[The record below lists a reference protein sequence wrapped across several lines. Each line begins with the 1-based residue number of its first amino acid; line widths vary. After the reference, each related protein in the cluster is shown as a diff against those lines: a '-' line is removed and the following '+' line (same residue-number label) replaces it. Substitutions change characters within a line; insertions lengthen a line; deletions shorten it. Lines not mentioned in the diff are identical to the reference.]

1 MRILVT
7 GAGGCLGRAVRRL
20 AAGQHEVIGVDV
32 ETGGDPQVRAGS
44 FTDLEL
50 MREMMTDCDAVI
62 HTAALHGGYRKTH
75 TPHQFTEVNVLGLQ
89 GMLELAVELGVRRFV
104 FSSTMEVVIGRTWD
118 SSGMA
123 VVDEETPPNPDWIYP
138 LNKHQCELL
147 GQYYHRHHG
156 LAFTA
161 LRYMW
166 FGDEPELTPHLL
178 ARFVVPDDVAR
189 INLMAAEQ
197 NEGDF
202 HVLHVG
208 PETPL
213 TYADIPAAA
222 SDPGAV
228 VERYWPGARCF
239 LEEAGVSL
247 AHSHFWPVTR
257 IDRARVAFGWRPR
270 VGFAD
275 YLRSIG
281 WERPA

>member
-1 MRILVT
+1 MRMLVT
-7 GAGGCLGRAVRRL
+7 GAGGCLGRAVRR
-20 AAGQHEVIGVDV
+20 AAAAQHDVIGVDL
-32 ETGGDPQVRAGS
+32 ETGGDPQVRPGS

-50 MREMMTDCDAVI
+50 MRELMTGCDAVI
-62 HTAALHGGYRKTH
+62 HTAALHGGNRETH
-75 TPHQFTEVNVLGLQ
+75 TPRQFTEVNVLGLQ
-89 GMLELAVELGVRRFV
+89 GLLELAVELGVRRLV
-104 FSSTMEVVIGRTWD
+104 FSSTMEVVIGHKWD
-118 SSGMA
+118 SSGLA
-123 VVDEETPPNPDWIYP
+123 LVDEDTPPNPDWIYA

-147 GQYYHRHHG
+147 GQHYSRHQG

-166 FGDEPELTPHLL
+166 FGDEPALTPHLL

-189 INLMAAEQ
+189 VNVMAAEQ

-213 TYADIPAAA
+213 THADITAAM

-228 VERYWPGARCF
+228 VETYWPGSQQA
-239 LEEAGVSL
+239 LEAAGGAL
-247 AHSHFWPVTR
+247 NHTHFWPVTR
-257 IDRARVAFGWRPR
+257 IDRARLAFGWRPR
-270 VGFAD
+270 VGFVH

-281 WERPA
+281 WEAPA